1 MDTTF
6 VQLTASQVDL
16 LRGVL
21 YEYFSNHNYSD
32 ETEKAIH
39 ADLEIL
45 LAEAEDSFLS
55 EIY

>member
-21 YEYFSNHNYSD
+21 YEYYSNHNYSD